1 MTRRAG
7 LTRDS
12 VLETAIKLADKL
24 APEPLTLNALAEKL
38 NVQKPSLYNYFDG
51 LPGLQRELALAGARE
66 LRDRLS
72 RVGVGKAGDDAM
84 FALAYEF
91 RAFIRQHPGVYALMV
106 RASRNRKPIDRE
118 LGAAET
124 QTLEV
129 VMAAF
134 AAYDLDAEEM
144 LHMLRGFRSC
154 VHGFAT
160 LEDGGGFGLALD
172 REASFRRLVQTFV
185 NGMRAN

>member
-7 LTRDS
+7 LTRAF

-72 RVGVGKAGDDAM
+72 KVGVGKAGDDAV
-84 FALAYEF
+84 FALADEF
-91 RAFIRQHPGVYALMV
+91 RAFIHQHPGVYALMV
-106 RASRNRKPIDRE
+106 RASRNRRPVDKE
-118 LGAAET
+118 LGAVET
-124 QTLEV
+124 QVLDV
-129 VMAAF
+129 VRAAF
-134 AAYDLDAEEM
+134 AAYALEEEEM
-144 LHMLRGFRSC
+144 LHTIRGFRSF

-172 REASFRRLVQTFV
+172 RDESFRRMAQTFV
-185 NGMRAN
+185 NGIRAN